1 MINSENLIQQ
11 EFIGIDTSIVD
22 SSNSRLIG
30 LNGTIINETKSM
42 FTLKTSKGMK
52 KIPKNNSVWSFKI
65 DNKELKLNGSK
76 IQKRPH
82 DRIGAKI

>member
-11 EFIGIDTSIVD
+11 EFIGLGTSIAD
-22 SSNSRLIG
+22 SSNPQLIG